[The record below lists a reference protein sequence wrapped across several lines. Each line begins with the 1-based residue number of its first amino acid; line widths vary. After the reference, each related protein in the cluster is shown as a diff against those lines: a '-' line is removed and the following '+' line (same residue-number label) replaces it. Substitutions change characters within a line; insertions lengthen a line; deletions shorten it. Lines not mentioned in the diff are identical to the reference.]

1 MKNFRT
7 GILFFVLVGCI
18 GVTGCAKETEHM
30 FGNNSPSN
38 AESDGI
44 QSKEYKEKAISGEI
58 NENDGQ
64 FMKDV
69 EEFADGLNLDGS
81 GNHND
86 SVRVTSYENQNDI
99 FDSYVVLEV
108 ILNQDETIQKKF
120 TGPHKYSISVTHG
133 NLFTEDREGFA
144 ICMEYFGSN
153 YGASDVYAYE
163 VVKNNG
169 KAELVERLSL
179 RDSEGDNDS
188 RRESSFCLSWLKDE
202 FVFDGE
208 VYFIEELN
216 QDGIR
221 VQFYVDREVP
231 AYIIYW
237 KDDEWEIFRDINERM
252 IPEQSFDVFLED
264 WGEVTFVTCEPYSR
278 FYDFEDATFFLV
290 RDNQI
295 LYRFP
300 WQFED
305 NNLRGHTGAMS
316 DVGAVS
322 FRDIN
327 NDKKKDIIIIKYYV
341 VGMGWNGMKP
351 RPFVT
356 IYLAGENEFYL
367 AEEMIADVE
376 DHIEE
381 KDRTIE
387 NICNYLKH
395 KE

>member
-231 AYIIYW
+231 ALSLI
-237 KDDEWEIFRDINERM
+237 
-252 IPEQSFDVFLED
+252 
-264 WGEVTFVTCEPYSR
+264 
-278 FYDFEDATFFLV
+278 
-290 RDNQI
+290 
-295 LYRFP
+295 
-300 WQFED
+300 
-305 NNLRGHTGAMS
+305 
-316 DVGAVS
+316 
-322 FRDIN
+322 
-327 NDKKKDIIIIKYYV
+327 
-341 VGMGWNGMKP
+341 
-351 RPFVT
+351 
-356 IYLAGENEFYL
+356 
-367 AEEMIADVE
+367 
-376 DHIEE
+376 HI
-381 KDRTIE
+381 
-387 NICNYLKH
+387 
-395 KE
+395 